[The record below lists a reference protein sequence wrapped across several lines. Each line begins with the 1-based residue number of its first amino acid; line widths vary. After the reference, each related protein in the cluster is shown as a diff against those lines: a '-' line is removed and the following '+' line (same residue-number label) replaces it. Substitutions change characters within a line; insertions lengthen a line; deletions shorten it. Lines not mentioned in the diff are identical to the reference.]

1 MGVCAM
7 DACAMGMCA
16 MDAYAMGVCAID
28 ACAMGVC
35 TMDACAMHMCAM
47 DACAMGVCAMDACT
61 MVATDNHYQ
70 TGNLHCLVTSELPKL
85 CGPVRSSSVWLHR
98 CEHSAISTTKV
109 Q

>member
-1 MGVCAM
+1 
-7 DACAMGMCA
+7 
-16 MDAYAMGVCAID
+16 MGVCAID

-47 DACAMGVCAMDACT
+47 DAYAMGVCTIDACATGVCAMDACT

-70 TGNLHCLVTSELPKL
+70 TGNLHCLVISELPKL
-85 CGPVRSSSVWLHR
+85 CGPVCYASVWLHR